1 MSEVLGLDL
10 SLAHTGAASLTDR
23 GTVATWLLE
32 TAPAS
37 GVLDVDARLS
47 RIARWVMT
55 RVTTGTVLAVIEA
68 PSFGSQHGLQ
78 HERAGLHWRVIRGL
92 VAREIPIAVCP
103 PTTLKKAIT
112 GSGRA
117 SKQDLQDAVAALYPK
132 QGLGKVSE
140 HEADAVGLAI
150 LGAQNWCRWSG
161 PWLGLSPTAL
171 AAVQWPERVA

>member
-1 MSEVLGLDL
+1 MSDVLGLDL

-47 RIARWVMT
+47 RIARWVMG

-68 PSFGSQHGLQ
+68 PSYGSQHGQQ

-103 PTTLKKAIT
+103 PTTLKKWAT

-117 SKQDLQDAVAALYPK
+117 SKPDMRDAVARLWPGR
-132 QGLGKVSE
+132 GLARVSE
-140 HEADAVGLAI
+140 HEIDALALAG
-150 LGAQNWCRWSG
+150 LGAQWLGWEG
-161 PWLGLSPTAL
+161 PWLGPSPTAL
-171 AAVQWPERVA
+171 ATVQWPERVA